1 MELKNKRV
9 LVVGLGKSGRA
20 AALFLRDKGA
30 RVTVS
35 DSRSMAALEHE
46 IPTLLDA
53 GIMVEAGG
61 HGLLTFR
68 RQDLIVVSP
77 GVPYDTPEL
86 KQVRAFGSLGPP
98 IIGELELA
106 SRFLQGNVVAIT
118 GSNGKTTTTS
128 LLGKIFA
135 DAGRAT
141 LVGGNIGTPVIE
153 LIAPS
158 IELSGAHSEEE
169 ADSSAALRN
178 DKQNAGILPSARN
191 DKQENEQQQGQE
203 RNTEVLSGAQNDG
216 LRIDGDD
223 GPRVGGDVW
232 SVLEVS
238 SFQLETVE
246 EFHPHIAVVLNITP
260 DHLDRHGTFENYAAM
275 KARITARQGPE
286 DFLVLNGED
295 PPTQMVAAKT
305 KAQVF
310 WFSGRRPIKQGAF
323 VHGESVLFIPREG
336 AKAEPILPVAE
347 IPLKGAHNVE
357 NVLAAV
363 CAARL
368 AGIVAES
375 IRASVASFR
384 AVEHRLEF
392 TAAVRGVEFYND
404 SKATNVD
411 ATKKALEAFAGGVHL
426 ILGGKD
432 KNSDY
437 TELSDLLRARCK
449 VVYTIGSAA
458 EKIERQLAGVVK
470 IVSAGTL
477 DAAVRKATEDAV
489 AGDVVLLAPAC
500 SSYDQFENYEHR
512 GRVFKELVAQQ
523 VSKAAG

>member
-1 MELKNKRV
+1 
-9 LVVGLGKSGRA
+9 
-20 AALFLRDKGA
+20 
-30 RVTVS
+30 
-35 DSRSMAALEHE
+35 
-46 IPTLLDA
+46 
-53 GIMVEAGG
+53 MVESGG

-86 KQVRAFGSLGPP
+86 KQVRAFGKDGPP

-106 SRFLQGNVVAIT
+106 SRYLQGKVVAIT

-135 DAGRAT
+135 DAGGPT

-153 LIAPS
+153 LIGPS
-158 IELSGAHSEEE
+158 TP
-169 ADSSAALRN
+169 D
-178 DKQNAGILPSARN
+178 
-191 DKQENEQQQGQE
+191 
-203 RNTEVLSGAQNDG
+203 TV
-216 LRIDGDD
+216 
-223 GPRVGGDVW
+223 

-238 SFQLETVE
+238 SFQLETVVD
-246 EFHPHIAVVLNITP
+246 FHPQIAVVLNITP

-310 WFSGRRPIKQGAF
+310 WFSGRRRIKQGAF
-323 VHGESVLFIPREG
+323 VHGESILFVPREG
-336 AKAEPILPVAE
+336 AKAEPVMPVAE

-368 AGIVAES
+368 GGIAAES
-375 IRASVASFR
+375 IRALVRTFK

-392 TAAVRGVEFYND
+392 VAAVRGMEFYND

-411 ATKKALEAFAGGVHL
+411 ATKKALEAFPRGGVLLGVHL

-437 TELSDLLRARCK
+437 TELSDLLRERCK

-458 EKIERQLAGVVK
+458 EKIEQQLAGVVK

-477 DAAVRKATEDAV
+477 DVAVRTAARDAV

-500 SSYDQFENYEHR
+500 SSFDQFENYEQR
-512 GRVFKELVAQQ
+512 GRVFKDLVKQLL
-523 VSKAAG
+523 AAGS